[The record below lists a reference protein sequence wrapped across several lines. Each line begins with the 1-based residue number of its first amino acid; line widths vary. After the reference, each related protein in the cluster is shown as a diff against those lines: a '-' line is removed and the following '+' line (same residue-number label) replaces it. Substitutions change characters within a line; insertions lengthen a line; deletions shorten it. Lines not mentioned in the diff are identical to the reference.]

1 MAKKYRFLCTGA
13 LAGLT
18 NGLFGAG
25 GGLFLV
31 PLLSRWCSLSERKA
45 FATSVAI
52 IFPLSII
59 SVILY
64 YENGALPIRQAI
76 PYLIGGTI
84 GGLIAGRI
92 FKNVK
97 MLWLRRAFG
106 LLILYGGIRAVLLL

>member
-1 MAKKYRFLCTGA
+1 MSKKYRFLCTGA

-31 PLLSRWCSLSERKA
+31 PLLTRWCGLSERNA

-52 IFPLSII
+52 IFPLSI
-59 SVILY
+59 
-64 YENGALPIRQAI
+64 
-76 PYLIGGTI
+76 
-84 GGLIAGRI
+84 GGLIAGHI
-92 FKNVK
+92 FKNMK